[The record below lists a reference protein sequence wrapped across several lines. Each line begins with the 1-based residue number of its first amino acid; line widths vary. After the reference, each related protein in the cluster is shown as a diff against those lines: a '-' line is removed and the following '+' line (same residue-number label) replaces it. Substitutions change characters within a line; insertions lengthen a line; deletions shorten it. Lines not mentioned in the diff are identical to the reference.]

1 MWVPLYHSCRD
12 FFREHARWQGREV
25 PIVFAGP
32 DRAHQEMRRIM
43 AERERERAG
52 IAQTE
57 QADEDRPVPV
67 PFMSLYITP
76 PKFDAPRF
84 NPHRFVI
91 ERNLTTGTAQV
102 SRHMRPVV
110 SDVQVDLWCGS
121 AGGEL
126 MAMSI
131 EPQIEMQFFADHRAI
146 HLDWAD
152 KRWFRPPFNVS
163 EHVQWLGKTSIV
175 LYTQGWEDTSD
186 LEAGDG
192 AKEIRR
198 TWRGRIDAYV
208 PFRPE
213 EARIVRTVPLDI
225 IEPDTG
231 EVLGLVS
238 GGVED

>member
-1 MWVPLYHSCRD
+1 MYVPLYHAVRD
-12 FFREHARWQGREV
+12 FFRDHAKWAGQVV

-43 AERERERAG
+43 AEREQQRAG
-52 IAQTE
+52 ISQTE
-57 QADEDRPVPV
+57 QANEDRPVPV
-67 PFMSLYITP
+67 PFMSLHITS
-76 PKFDAPRF
+76 PKFDPPRF

-91 ERNLTTGTAQV
+91 ERNITTGTAKV
-102 SRHMRPVV
+102 ARHMRPTT

-121 AGGEL
+121 AGGDL

-131 EPQIEMQFFADHRAI
+131 EPQIELSFYADHRALHI
-146 HLDWAD
+146 DWSD
-152 KRWFRPPFNVS
+152 PRWYRPPFNIS
-163 EHVQWLGKTSIV
+163 EHVKWLGRTSVV

-186 LEAGDG
+186 LETGDG
-192 AKEIRR
+192 PKEVRR
-198 TWRGRIDAYV
+198 TWRGRLDAYV

-213 EARIVRTVPLDI
+213 ESRIVRTVPLEI

-231 EVLGLVS
+231 EILGVVA